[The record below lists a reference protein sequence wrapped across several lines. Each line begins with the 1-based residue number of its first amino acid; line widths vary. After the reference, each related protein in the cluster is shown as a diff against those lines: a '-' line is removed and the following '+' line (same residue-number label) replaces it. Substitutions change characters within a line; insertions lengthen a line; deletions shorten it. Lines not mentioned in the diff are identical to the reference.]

1 MKKIYLIII
10 LVSPFSTKAQIGIGK
25 IQIEHLLK
33 DKNLIVEKIEIKKMG
48 DFMEKIKIMESPIY
62 KEAFF
67 CTIEN
72 RIAKRRR
79 IGFDFG
85 VE

>member
-1 MKKIYLIII
+1 
-10 LVSPFSTKAQIGIGK
+10 
-25 IQIEHLLK
+25 
-33 DKNLIVEKIEIKKMG
+33 
-48 DFMEKIKIMESPIY
+48 MEKIKIMESPIY